1 MLVLLIS
8 EKTKSKKARE
18 SISINQEKKA
28 NEEAEEEG
36 KKKLFTT
43 FYSYVV
49 FLFFVL
55 KEEKEENSLTYK
67 SALSIHLHREV
78 TAYRFK
84 IISSSSS
91 C

>member
-1 MLVLLIS
+1 M
-8 EKTKSKKARE
+8 KARE
-18 SISINQEKKA
+18 SISINQEKKSKRRSRRRRK
-28 NEEAEEEG
+28 